1 MEGERPGRTEMA
13 EVDWLGEVGNLEA
26 RPKASFLPVLG

>member
-13 EVDWLGEVGNLEA
+13 EVDWPAEVSNLEA